1 MSRRSMRSVMLA
13 LVVVVLG
20 TVGSA
25 AQSKDA
31 DIVAF
36 FKNYDAAFSAMS
48 LDKLAPLH
56 HPDVTRFEGSFVNTG
71 WLDYRDT
78 HLGAE
83 FKSYKSMEFAHTN
96 VVVHMLGDS
105 AAYVTADYALKYT
118 TAERTTE
125 GGGIA
130 TFVLVKDQGNWKI
143 RHHHTASRRRPAG
156 GL

>member
-1 MSRRSMRSVMLA
+1 MKRASIRLIV
-13 LVVVVLG
+13 LVLTVVGV
-20 TVGSA
+20 VGVS

-48 LDKLAPLH
+48 LDKLGALH
-56 HPDVTRFEGSFVNTG
+56 HADVTRFEGSFVNNG
-71 WLDYRDT
+71 WADYRDT

-83 FKSYKSMEFAHTN
+83 FKTYKSMEFAHTN

-105 AAYVTADYALKYT
+105 AAYVTADYAIKYA
-118 TAERTTE
+118 TADRTTE

-130 TFVLVKDQGNWKI
+130 TFVLVKDQGSWKI
-143 RHHHTASRRRPAG
+143 RHHHTAARRRPAG